1 VAEAGHAALDA
12 LACERFDLVLM
23 DLQMPD
29 MDGLEA
35 VRAIRDLEARASSGD
50 WEPARA
56 SSYAGGRIPVVA
68 VTAHAMQG
76 DRERGLAA
84 RMDDY
89 ITKPIQPAALVAAIE
104 RLLPRDA
111 LPVATTAT
119 APTVATPSVPSLPVD
134 IEAARRLAGGDEEL
148 RAEMAARF
156 VQSCGQ
162 HRPDAPANRRKS
174 FFRPRAWRIGK

>member
-1 VAEAGHAALDA
+1 MVAL
-12 LACERFDLVLM
+12 
-23 DLQMPD
+23 
-29 MDGLEA
+29 
-35 VRAIRDLEARASSGD
+35 
-50 WEPARA
+50 
-56 SSYAGGRIPVVA
+56 
-68 VTAHAMQG
+68 TAHAMQG

-111 LPVATTAT
+111 LPAATTAT

-134 IEAARRLAGGDEEL
+134 IAAARRLAGGDEEL

-174 FFRPRAWRIGK
+174 FKYIRAPTFSNSAHFGARRVRLCCTSLPLPARPAHVAPEGLVELHDCFWMRLPYG

>member
-1 VAEAGHAALDA
+1 
-12 LACERFDLVLM
+12 
-23 DLQMPD
+23 MPD

-35 VRAIRDLEARASSGD
+35 VRAIRYLEARASSGD

-56 SSYAGGRIPVVA
+56 SSYAGGRIAVVA

-111 LPVATTAT
+111 LP
-119 APTVATPSVPSLPVD
+119 
-134 IEAARRLAGGDEEL
+134 AAGSA
-148 RAEMAARF
+148 
-156 VQSCGQ
+156 S
-162 HRPDAPANRRKS
+162 
-174 FFRPRAWRIGK
+174 